1 MTSAIVFLLY
11 TIALAGLA
19 VYGAWGFITLWFY
32 WQHRHTERP
41 QPSWP
46 SSEETLPHV
55 TVQLP
60 IYNEKF
66 VVERLID
73 AAVRL
78 EYPRA
83 RLEIQVLDDSTD
95 NTTSLAE
102 ELARSYR
109 AQGVNID
116 VIHRTQ
122 RTGYKAGA
130 LAEGTAVA
138 HGDYLAIFDADFQP
152 QPDFL
157 RQTIPYFLQNQNL
170 GMIQTRWGHLNGQSS
185 PLTGAQA
192 IIMDK
197 HFMIEQTVSHRAALY
212 PKFNGTAGIWRRQTV
227 ADAGGWQDDTVC
239 EDLCLS
245 TRAVLNGWDFHF
257 LPQVVTP
264 GELPANMAAYKSQQ
278 ARWAKGS
285 LQCLRKFGRDIWR
298 DDQRPLFARLYALVA
313 MSGYLAHPLILLT
326 LLLQIPLIFLGF
338 PDSPWLLAFTILNL
352 SHPALFVLSQQLAYP
367 DWPRRL
373 RFFPAMM
380 MVTLGVAPTV
390 TRAIAQIFTN
400 QHHPFIRTP
409 KQGTAETSQTYR
421 LPFDWIVLVEVGLAL
436 YTAVGAFLC
445 LWLGQTGPLLF
456 LCFASFSF
464 AAVAWASR

>member
-1 MTSAIVFLLY
+1 MTSFIIQFLY
-11 TIALAGLA
+11 TIALSGLA
-19 VYGAWGFITLWFY
+19 VYGVWGFVMLWLY
-32 WQHRHTERP
+32 GRHRHSTRP
-41 QPSWP
+41 WP
-46 SSEETLPHV
+46 GTDSDRDLPPV
-55 TVQLP
+55 TIQLP

-66 VVERLID
+66 VVQRLIE

-95 NTTSLAE
+95 DTTAVAQQLVAD
-102 ELARSYR
+102 YR
-109 AQGVNID
+109 AQGFNID
-116 VIHRTQ
+116 LRHRPH

-138 HGDYLAIFDADFQP
+138 QGDFIAIFDADFQP

-157 RQTIPYFLQNQNL
+157 QQTIPYFLHDQNL
-170 GMIQTRWGHLNGQSS
+170 GMIQTRWGHTNAQAS

-197 HFMIEQTVSHRAALY
+197 HFMIEQTVSHRADLY
-212 PKFNGTAGIWRRQTV
+212 PKFNGTAGIWRRQCV
-227 ADAGGWQDDTVC
+227 EDAGGWQADTVC

-245 TRAVLNGWDFHF
+245 TRAVLKGWDFHF

-264 GELPANMAAYKSQQ
+264 GELPASMSAYKSQQ

-285 LQCLRKFGRDIWR
+285 LQCFRKFGRQILTDS
-298 DDQRPLFARLYALVA
+298 QHPLSARIYALVA

-326 LLLQIPLIFLGF
+326 LLLQIPLLLLGQ
-338 PDSPWLLAFTILNL
+338 PDSPWLLFFTVINL

-367 DWPRRL
+367 DWLRRL
-373 RFFPAMM
+373 RYFPAMM

-390 TRAIAQIFTN
+390 TRAIVQIFTSK
-400 QHHPFIRTP
+400 HHPFIRTP
-409 KQGTAETSQTYR
+409 KQGTAVSPTTEYR
-421 LPFDWIVLVEVGLAL
+421 LPFDWIVLVELGLGL
-436 YTAVGAFLC
+436 YTAVGFALC
-445 LWLGQTGPLLF
+445 LWLGHTGQLF
-456 LCFASFSF
+456 FFAFATASFF
-464 AAVAWASR
+464 NVAWASR